1 MEHWA
6 VADRFGLDPTV
17 VRDEWAEED
26 VRDVLQLLGAEYRYQ
41 LRHPQ
46 GQKSGLSGKTGIPL
60 E

>member
-1 MEHWA
+1 